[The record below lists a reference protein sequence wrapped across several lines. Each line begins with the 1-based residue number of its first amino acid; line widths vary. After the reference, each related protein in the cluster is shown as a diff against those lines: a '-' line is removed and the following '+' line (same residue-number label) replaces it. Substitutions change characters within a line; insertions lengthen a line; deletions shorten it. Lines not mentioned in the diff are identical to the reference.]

1 MNSAVTT
8 EPTDG
13 RTGDYEGFWA
23 RTFDHLTRF
32 FSLPL
37 NAVSSAIIV
46 AMLLMALGAP
56 LIAPFPFDLVATD
69 EQWQGP
75 SAKHWLGTD
84 QYGRDIL
91 SRIIYGSQISLLVG
105 FITVWFAM
113 VLGVTIGAISGY
125 FGGKIDELI
134 MRIVE
139 IFMAIPGIVLALA
152 IVAMLGPSLIN
163 LILAI
168 SVYRVAQ
175 FARITRGSF
184 LSVMAQDY
192 VEACRAQG
200 MGGMRIMFLHALPNC
215 LGPIVVLATVLLGN
229 VILTEATLS
238 FLGLGIQP
246 PLASWG
252 GMISDGNEYLV
263 FAPWMSVFPGI
274 FLLLTMLSFNLLG
287 DGLRDHLDPR
297 GKSVL

>member
-1 MNSAVTT
+1 MEIAAAPERMAGAQE
-8 EPTDG
+8 EPI
-13 RTGDYEGFWA
+13 GFRA
-23 RTFDHLTRF
+23 RLVSHLKRF
-32 FSLPL
+32 FSHPL
-37 NAVSSAIIV
+37 NIVSGTII
-46 AMLLMALGAP
+46 ALMLLMAMTAP
-56 LIAPFPFDLVATD
+56 VLAPFPYDLVATD

-75 SAKHWLGTD
+75 SVKHWLGTD
-84 QYGRDIL
+84 QYGRDVL

-105 FITVWFAM
+105 IVTVVAAM
-113 VLGVTIGAISGY
+113 LVGVTLGSVAGY
-125 FGGKIDELI
+125 FGGKIDELV
-134 MRIVE
+134 MRVVE

-163 LILAI
+163 LILAL
-168 SVYRVAQ
+168 SVYRIAQ
-175 FARITRGSF
+175 FARITRGAF
-184 LSVMAQDY
+184 LSVLAEDY
-192 VEACRAQG
+192 IIACHAQG
-200 MGGMRIMFLHALPNC
+200 MGGVRIVLRHVLPNC

-252 GMISDGNEYLV
+252 VMISDGNEYLV
-263 FAPWMSVFPGI
+263 FAPWMSVFPGV

-297 GKSVL
+297 GRSVL